1 MYLKKGWLAVT
12 YVTCFGT
19 TALRLMRGEARGREQ
34 HLDEG
39 AEAAIANG
47 AGATRPPRN
56 EWIIRNRKCVFHP
69 FVLALHHMLL

>member
-1 MYLKKGWLAVT
+1 MYVKKGWLAVI
-12 YVTCFGT
+12 YMTCYGT
-19 TALRLMRGEARGREQ
+19 TALRLMCGEARGRAQ
-34 HLDEG
+34 HLDES

-47 AGATRPPRN
+47 AGPTRPPPN